1 MGAIAN
7 GIAAYGPNL
16 MIPAIGTF
24 LNFVSYAAGA
34 LRLSA
39 LSHQRVIWVA
49 THDSIGLGKL
59 HLPSFVC
66 ALVADQRFLTLQV
79 RMDLL
84 TNLSRLLP
92 TSALSPTATSGV
104 LLVCPY

>member
-7 GIAAYGPNL
+7 GIAAYGANL

-34 LRLSA
+34 VRLSA

-49 THDSIGLGKL
+49 THDSIVR
-59 HLPSFVC
+59 PT
-66 ALVADQRFLTLQV
+66 FL
-79 RMDLL
+79 
-84 TNLSRLLP
+84 S
-92 TSALSPTATSGV
+92 SP
-104 LLVCPY
+104 P

>member
-34 LRLSA
+34 VRLSA

-49 THDSIGLGKL
+49 THDSIGLGVSLK
-59 HLPSFVC
+59 S
-66 ALVADQRFLTLQV
+66 LVSELLEPTLIS
-79 RMDLL
+79 L
-84 TNLSRLLP
+84 
-92 TSALSPTATSGV
+92 
-104 LLVCPY
+104 

>member
-1 MGAIAN
+1 METEISFFPQRYGVREHGMGAIAN

-16 MIPAIGTF
+16 VIPAIGTF

-49 THDSIGLGKL
+49 THDSIGLGEL
-59 HLPSFVC
+59 F
-66 ALVADQRFLTLQV
+66 R
-79 RMDLL
+79 
-84 TNLSRLLP
+84 
-92 TSALSPTATSGV
+92 
-104 LLVCPY
+104 